1 MPGGKGN
8 IKPSDRT
15 NGLDKNPQNIN
26 KKGRPR
32 KLISET
38 INELKES
45 GVEETTTSEIKAVY
59 LMLVNLTIA
68 ELEQRVKDSKQSA
81 LVRIVGKAIL
91 SGKGFE
97 IIEKM
102 LDRTLGKPQQ
112 SIDHT
117 TDGKEIQVPNITYT
131 VIEKDND

>member
-15 NGLDKNPQNIN
+15 NGFDKNPQNIN

-45 GVEETTTSEIKAVY
+45 GVAETTTAEIKAVY
-59 LMLVNLTIA
+59 LMLVNLTIP
-68 ELEQRVKDSKQSA
+68 ELEERVKDSKQSA

-112 SIDHT
+112 
-117 TDGKEIQVPNITYT
+117 EIKHDISEVKPLQFKVY
-131 VIEKDND
+131 KND